1 MKIQLSDH
9 FTFSRLERFVLP
21 SVVMMIFTSIYSVID
36 GVFVSNFVG
45 KTAFAA
51 VNLVMPVIMSLASV
65 GFMAGTGGS
74 ALVAMFLGAGKN
86 EKANAVFSLLIYT
99 ALAVSIVLC
108 ALAGIFMR
116 TIVEALGADGELLEK
131 AVLYA
136 RILLVGGTAFVL
148 QNMFQSFLVV
158 AEKPTFGL
166 KLTVAA
172 GLTNMI
178 LDALFIAVFRWGI
191 AGAALATVA
200 SVLVGGGMPFVY
212 FLLPNKTKLRLGKT
226 KFDLSPIAKTA
237 ANGSSELVGNL
248 AMSVVSI
255 LYNFQL
261 IRIAGETGIAAY
273 GSLMYVSF
281 IFAAVFLGYG
291 IGRSPIVSYH
301 YGAGNTAELKNLFR
315 KDCAII
321 GSASVFL
328 AILSEMLSKPL
339 AALFGGY
346 DENLFLMIRRAFAL
360 YSPAFLIMGANLA
373 GSSFFTAL
381 NNGFVSALIS
391 FLRTLLFQIAAV
403 LVLPRIFGLDGIW
416 LSGIVSELCAF
427 CVVAVCFCVCRKKYG
442 YA

>member
-9 FTFSRLERFVLP
+9 FTFSRLVRFVLP

-442 YA
+442 YV

>member
-9 FTFSRLERFVLP
+9 FTFSRLVRFVLP

-391 FLRTLLFQIAAV
+391 FLRTLLFQIVAV

-427 CVVAVCFCVCRKKYG
+427 CVVAVCFFVCRKKYG
-442 YA
+442 YV

>member
-1 MKIQLSDH
+1 MWG
-9 FTFSRLERFVLP
+9 E
-21 SVVMMIFTSIYSVID
+21 
-36 GVFVSNFVG
+36 
-45 KTAFAA
+45 
-51 VNLVMPVIMSLASV
+51 
-65 GFMAGTGGS
+65 
-74 ALVAMFLGAGKN
+74 KN
-86 EKANAVFSLLIYT
+86 
-99 ALAVSIVLC
+99 
-108 ALAGIFMR
+108 
-116 TIVEALGADGELLEK
+116 
-131 AVLYA
+131 
-136 RILLVGGTAFVL
+136 
-148 QNMFQSFLVV
+148 
-158 AEKPTFGL
+158 
-166 KLTVAA
+166 AA

-212 FLLPNKTKLRLGKT
+212 FLLPNKTTLRLGKT

-427 CVVAVCFCVCRKKYG
+427 CVVAVCFCVLQKIRICLILRAFLKRSF
-442 YA
+442 A